1 MTAAP
6 SCAELSRVSHS
17 SSPGMVFLWRIFFL
31 TTPRGLV
38 DRSDLF
44 LSTPSPRVRP
54 SWRAG
59 GSTDSDASSPNWT
72 ACSTIAMLTVGQ
84 AAHDGRLRASAA
96 RHVGS
101 DRLSGSR
108 GGPARRVRGDLH
120 HHSRGTRCRPAHP
133 G

>member
-6 SCAELSRVSHS
+6 SCAELSRVNHS

-38 DRSDLF
+38 DRSDSF
-44 LSTPSPRVRP
+44 LSTPSPKVWP

-59 GSTDSDASSPNWT
+59 GSTDSDANSPNWT

-84 AAHDGRLRASAA
+84 AAHDGRLRTSAD
-96 RHVGS
+96 RHVGG

-108 GGPARRVRGDLH
+108 GSAAHRIRRDLH
-120 HHSRGTRCRPAHP
+120 SHSRGTGCRPTH
-133 G
+133 